1 MKHLLRITALLL
13 ALSLCVL
20 PVWATEPEEETS
32 DYFTE
37 WSEGLDEIMADYMAE
52 HGLTEDNFAMG
63 YLYTGT
69 GEYWYFN
76 EEAMM
81 IGGSIYKVPLNMR
94 ITEKVA
100 AGELSWDDRVH
111 GHILEEAMRQSI
123 TYSNNDISHSLQ
135 RYLVGYR
142 YGYYRAYREEIAKF
156 SGKTLEDMP
165 ADYIYTNRF
174 SAEYMLNTL
183 VYLYEHSEDFEHII
197 GFMKDAHPGRYFR
210 LYEGEYEIAHKY
222 GMLDTALNDIAI
234 VYTPNPFL
242 LVVMTDGAYP
252 SEQILGELCQL
263 ATEYTLELD
272 AKYEQERQAAIADAA
287 AKAAAAEAVQA
298 QIAAANRSAAE
309 WKAIQKEIEDM
320 VAAIAS
326 SAAISTLRGSMP

>member
-20 PVWATEPEEETS
+20 PVWATEPEKETS

-81 IGGSIYKVPLNMR
+81 IGGSIYKLPLNMA
-94 ITEKVA
+94 INDKVA
-100 AGELSWDDRVH
+100 AGERSLDDSVG
-111 GHILEEAMRQSI
+111 GHKLPEAQHQSI
-123 TYSNNDISHSLQ
+123 TFSNNTVSMAMQ
-135 RYLVGYR
+135 KYVVGVYS
-142 YGYYRAYREEIAKF
+142 GYYRLYRTEIAKYC
-156 SGKTLEDMP
+156 GTPVEELP
-165 ADYIYTNRF
+165 QTYWNGNYF
-174 SAEYMLNTL
+174 SANFMLNTL
-183 VYLYEHSEDFEHII
+183 VYLYEHSGDYENII
-197 GFMKDAHPGRYFR
+197 GYMKESNPGRYFR
-210 LYEGEYEIAHKY
+210 LYEGDYEIAHKY
-222 GMLDTALNDIAI
+222 GSLSPSLNDVAI

-242 LVVMTDGAYP
+242 LVVLTDGAFP
-252 SEQILGELCQL
+252 PEQILGEICQL
-263 ATEYTLELD
+263 ATEYTLKLD

-309 WKAIQKEIEDM
+309 WKAMQKEIEDM